1 MDVFILGPL
10 DKQTS
15 NPYEND
21 TPSDFLREHLLTTL
35 AEKLPDC
42 KYFLAFYQAHEFCTY
57 IRIYE
62 SCCN

>member
-42 KYFLAFYQAHEFCTY
+42 KYFLAF
-57 IRIYE
+57 
-62 SCCN
+62 